1 MLNLQVKL
9 LALAAV
15 ISASLAAE
23 NHSACAPEPCYT
35 MTVPAILHCPMLP
48 ALTTACLEPDCI
60 LLTTTTIPGPNPAC
74 PTTPTVTASGSCPTA
89 ATCRRGCEVFTST
102 VTGPAWSCEF
112 APSATSSADVSRYRR
127 SAAPHNKTCATT
139 TTVTRPLPCP
149 LLVCPEELVACPLA
163 VEVGDRD
170 VVAATTAADCS
181 VTVVTATMKCPTC
194 AVSCP
199 PLPASKITPVTLTPA
214 PVLSTLVSVP
224 KSTACTT

>member
-1 MLNLQVKL
+1 MPNLQAKL

-23 NHSACAPEPCYT
+23 NYSACAPEPCYT

-102 VTGPAWSCEF
+102 VTGPAWSC
-112 APSATSSADVSRYRR
+112 ASGPDATSTADVSRYRR
-127 SAAPHNKTCATT
+127 SAAPHNKTCAMTT

-149 LLVCPEELVACPLA
+149 LLVRPEELVACPLA
-163 VEVGDRD
+163 VEEAVEVRERD
-170 VVAATTAADCS
+170 VVAATTGLPRYGRDGDDE
-181 VTVVTATMKCPTC
+181 
-194 AVSCP
+194 VSDVCG
-199 PLPASKITPVTLTPA
+199 
-214 PVLSTLVSVP
+214 
-224 KSTACTT
+224 